1 MKKLFLNNLGL
12 IITFPLILNFMSNLL
27 TNEDYFNFINF
38 FDFTSSALIF
48 LFLLSFGY
56 LVKLTNNSLTLTFGI
71 ILYLVSFFVF
81 ESILYIFTTQI
92 NLHTTFLL
100 VNGLWLIYLF
110 LNLNNKIY
118 VLFPAATFILMR
130 LFNLSQVNEISF
142 SKNLIGDVADVFL
155 PNILNI
161 YENNLYFSLTNPVF
175 EGYPQFMTY
184 LDALIFKLSF
194 GLDSYEFGLPT
205 AFVFYFLF
213 LLLFFETQL
222 SIKNK
227 INASLFFSILIFN
240 SAWLQFLFLTS
251 LMNERL
257 ASYLFLGILI
267 TIFTN
272 NKEQNSKL
280 VFFIFSFIFITKQFF
295 SVLLIVCFL
304 VFVAS
309 KKYRKNS
316 HLLLSAFLLREF
328 YHLTYLRG
336 VQKDHHIVQINIS
349 DTILDIILFRN
360 LNLENIIIILNNL
373 FNDKPA
379 TYLVILFFTISLIS
393 RKVFHSD
400 NTYEENLYLFLSI
413 LNFLFIVLLY
423 ISVWRDMELESPIRY
438 IYSFIPIYIVY
449 IYLKLD
455 RSINKSFAT

>member
-1 MKKLFLNNLGL
+1 MKKLFVNNLGL
-12 IITFPLILNFMSNLL
+12 IITFPLIFNLLRNLL
-27 TNEDYFNFINF
+27 TSEDYFNFINF
-38 FDFTSSALIF
+38 FDLTSSALIF

-71 ILYLVSFFVF
+71 ILYLISFFIF
-81 ESILYIFTTQI
+81 ESIGYIFTTQI
-92 NLHTTFLL
+92 NLHTTFVI
-100 VNGLWLIYLF
+100 VNGLWLIYF
-110 LNLNNKIY
+110 LINLKKKIY
-118 VLFPAATFILMR
+118 ILFPTSTFILMR
-130 LFNLSQVNEISF
+130 LFNLSQVDEISF

-155 PNILNI
+155 PNILKI

-194 GLDSYEFGLPT
+194 GLYNYKFGLPT

-222 SIKNK
+222 SFKNK

-240 SAWLQFLFLTS
+240 STWLQFLFVTS

-257 ASYLFLGILI
+257 ASYLFIGILI

-272 NKEQNSKL
+272 NKEKNLKL

-295 SVLLIVCFL
+295 SVLLLVCFL
-304 VFVAS
+304 VFTAS

-316 HLLLSAFLLREF
+316 FLLLSAFLLREL
-328 YHLTYLRG
+328 YHVTYLRG

-360 LNLENIIIILNNL
+360 LSLENIVIILNNL
-373 FNDKPA
+373 FTDKPA
-379 TYLVILFFTISLIS
+379 TYLIVLFFTISLLF
-393 RKVFHSD
+393 RYLFRSD
-400 NTYEENLYLFLSI
+400 NTYEENLYLFLSV
-413 LNFLFIVLLY
+413 LNFLFIFLLY

-438 IYSFIPIYIVY
+438 IYSFIPVYIVF

-455 RSINKSFAT
+455 RSVNKSFVA

>member
-12 IITFPLILNFMSNLL
+12 IITFPLILNFISNLL
-27 TNEDYFNFINF
+27 TSEDYFDLINF

-48 LFLLSFGY
+48 VFLLSFGY

-118 VLFPAATFILMR
+118 VLFPASTFILMR

-222 SIKNK
+222 SFKNK

-272 NKEQNSKL
+272 KNEQNSKL

-304 VFVAS
+304 VFIVT

-316 HLLLSAFLLREF
+316 YLLLSAFLLREF

-360 LNLENIIIILNNL
+360 LNVENIIIILNNL

-379 TYLVILFFTISLIS
+379 TYLVMLFFTISLIS
-393 RKVFHSD
+393 RTLFRSD
-400 NTYEENLYLFLSI
+400 NTYEENLYLFLSV
-413 LNFLFIVLLY
+413 LNFLFIFLLY

-438 IYSFIPIYIVY
+438 IYSFIPVYIVY

-455 RSINKSFAT
+455 RFINKTFAT

>member
-12 IITFPLILNFMSNLL
+12 IITFPLILNFISNLL
-27 TNEDYFNFINF
+27 TSEDYFDFINF

-118 VLFPAATFILMR
+118 VLFPASTFILMR

-222 SIKNK
+222 SFKNK

-240 SAWLQFLFLTS
+240 SAWLQFLFITS

-272 NKEQNSKL
+272 IKEQNSKL

-304 VFVAS
+304 VFIVT

-316 HLLLSAFLLREF
+316 YLLLSAFLLREF

-336 VQKDHHIVQINIS
+336 VQKDHHIVQINVS
-349 DTILDIILFRN
+349 DTIFDIILFRN

-379 TYLVILFFTISLIS
+379 TYLVMLFFIISLIS
-393 RKVFHSD
+393 RTLFRSD
-400 NTYEENLYLFLSI
+400 NTYEENLYLFLSVI
-413 LNFLFIVLLY
+413 NFLFIFLLY

-438 IYSFIPIYIVY
+438 IYSFIPVYIVY

-455 RSINKSFAT
+455 RCINKTFAT